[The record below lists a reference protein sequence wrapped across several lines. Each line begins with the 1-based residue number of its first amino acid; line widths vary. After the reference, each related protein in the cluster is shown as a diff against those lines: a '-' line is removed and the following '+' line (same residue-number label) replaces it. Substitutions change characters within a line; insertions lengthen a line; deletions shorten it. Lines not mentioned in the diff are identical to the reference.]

1 MKTSPI
7 LLFFLLLSLN
17 LSAQNISRYDC
28 KISIDGKTIEYPFTG
43 GLNAPHFNK
52 MDINLDGVE
61 DLIVFDRVGNK
72 LSVFINNNG
81 KYVFAP
87 EYISSFPPIEYWM
100 LLVDYNHDGLKDLF
114 KSSGSTDIEA
124 WKAVESN
131 GKIHFE
137 KYKNPYFSKDVLSRK
152 KSSGIGHFEI
162 EHLQSDI
169 PAIIDIDNDGD
180 LDVLTFS
187 TGKSVKLYK
196 NICVEKKISLDSF
209 LFIFTN
215 NCWGRFVEDN
225 FSSKIHLSK
234 KRYQCADQLFIA
246 PRHAGS
252 TTLIFDIDDDGDYD
266 VLIGDIE
273 YDSLI
278 FLRNGGDAKNAWMT
292 EIDRHFPSY
301 DKPIA
306 LKSFLAASYIDVDF
320 DGNKDLI
327 ITPNE
332 DYDISHSPQNINNV
346 YFYKN
351 IESNKKPKFKFVK
364 NDFLVGDILDLGGN
378 VYPTFVDVNADGLLD
393 IVVGISPQVKY
404 ENISPSKLYY
414 FKNTGTKTKPKF
426 QLEDND
432 YLNLSSISFQKDL
445 NYFTPSFGDLDGD
458 GDMDLVLG
466 NNTGTLIYLKNIA
479 GKDNTLEFDAPI
491 INYKNIDVE
500 SFSAPCIFDH
510 NKDGLGDLIIGVGSN
525 FHDTQKNLGAAVY
538 FENTG
543 NLGDANFNSDV
554 FTSPNNPFY
563 GELDYNEDFSYT
575 SYAYFSTYIDK
586 ENNLLF
592 AGFKSGGI
600 DIFKDFVSHRYNK
613 LTPFIKKY
621 GAIDIGNKSAPAV
634 ADIDNDGYLEI
645 LIGTETGG
653 FEFWNTDIK
662 ISNGT
667 YTTKGDLKSKIK
679 IYPNPTQDYIFVQ
692 LSNSI
697 LKSVKYKLTNIWG
710 ETIKSGNLDNSNN
723 KIELN
728 MLQEGIYLLTLDS
741 DGKLLTEKIVKTKK

>member
-1 MKTSPI
+1 MKTHPI
-7 LLFFLLLSLN
+7 LLFFLLLSFILP
-17 LSAQNISRYDC
+17 AQNISRYDC

-43 GLNAPHFNK
+43 GLNSPQFNK

-72 LSVFINNNG
+72 LNIFINDKGN
-81 KYVFAP
+81 YVFAP
-87 EYISSFPPIEYWM
+87 EYISSFPPVEYWM

-124 WKAVESN
+124 WKAVEAN

-137 KYKNPYFSKDVLSRK
+137 KYHNPYFSKDVLSRK

-169 PAIIDIDNDGD
+169 PSIIDIDNDGD
-180 LDVLTFS
+180 LDVLSFS

-196 NICVEKKISLDSF
+196 NICVEKDISLDSF
-209 LFIFTN
+209 LYIFTN

-225 FSSKIHLSK
+225 FSSKIHLSDNPY
-234 KRYQCADQLFIA
+234 RCADQFLVA

-252 TTLIFDIDDDGDYD
+252 TTLILDIDDDEDYD

-278 FLRNGGDAKNAWMT
+278 FLRNGGNAKNAWMT

-332 DYDISHSPQNINNV
+332 DYDIAHSPQNIKNV

-351 IESNKKPKFKFVK
+351 MESNKKPKFKFVQ
-364 NDFLVGDILDLGGN
+364 NDFLIKDMLDLGGN

-393 IVVGISPQVKY
+393 IVVGISPQVVF
-404 ENISPSKLYY
+404 ERESPSKLYY
-414 FKNTGTKTKPKF
+414 FKNIGTKSNPEF
-426 QLEDND
+426 RLADSD
-432 YLNLSSISFQKDL
+432 YLNLSIISYQNEL

-458 GDMDLVLG
+458 GDKDLVLG

-479 GKDNTLEFDAPI
+479 GKDKAFEFNDPI

-510 NKDGLGDLIIGVGSN
+510 NNDGLGDLIIGVGSN

-538 FENTG
+538 FENIG
-543 NLGDANFNSDV
+543 NIGNADFSSDA

-563 GELDYNEDFSYT
+563 GELDYNKDYSYA
-575 SYAYFSTYIDK
+575 SFAYFSTYIDNK
-586 ENNLLF
+586 NNLLF

-600 DIFKDFVSHRYNK
+600 DVFKDFVSHRYDK
-613 LTPFIKKY
+613 LNPFIENY
-621 GAIDIGNKSAPAV
+621 GAIDIGNKSTPAV

-653 FEFWNTDIK
+653 FEFWNTDIEVSK
-662 ISNGT
+662 GS
-667 YTTKGDLKSKIK
+667 YTTKGDLKSKMK
-679 IYPNPTQDYIFVQ
+679 IYPNPTQDNVFIQ
-692 LSNSI
+692 LDDSI
-697 LKSVKYKLTNIWG
+697 LKSVKYKLTNMWG
-710 ETIKSGNLDNSNN
+710 ETIKSGNLNESNN

-741 DGKLLTEKIVKTKK
+741 EGKLLTEKIVKTKK